1 MRVLIVENDTT
12 IAENLYTYL
21 ELKGFAVDAAYD
33 GNGALTLLQDQDF
46 LKMQMPL
53 MYQKRHP

>member
-33 GNGALTLLQDQDF
+33 GNGALALLQEHDF
-46 LKMQMPL
+46 DALVL
-53 MYQKRHP
+53 DLG